1 MKRTDS
7 RRRPANRQQRKAR
20 AHIRKEREWANTW
33 SRQQI
38 DEHIRGRIVFS
49 TILANYPELA
59 ERIRQLYEMDAE
71 NHRKEVMNGAC
82 L

>member
-20 AHIRKEREWANTW
+20 THIRKERECANNW

-38 DEHIRGRIVFS
+38 EEHIKGRIEFS
-49 TILANYPELA
+49 TVLASHPELA
-59 ERIRQLYEMDAE
+59 ERIRQLYEMDGT
-71 NHRKEVMNGAC
+71 H